1 VRKPHSS
8 FFQTSLWTWTRWSKT
23 QGISGFDFWI
33 WIKRLSKAN
42 QGHLKIKRSV
52 SHTKLLYI
60 LIDTAHNL

>member
-42 QGHLKIKRSV
+42 QGHL
-52 SHTKLLYI
+52 
-60 LIDTAHNL
+60 